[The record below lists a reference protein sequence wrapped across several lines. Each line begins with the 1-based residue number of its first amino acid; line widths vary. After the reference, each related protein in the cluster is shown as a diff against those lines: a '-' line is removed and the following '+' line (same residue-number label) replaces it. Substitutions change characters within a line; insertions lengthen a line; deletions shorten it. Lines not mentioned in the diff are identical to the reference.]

1 MEKTYQTLEF
11 NTIRSTI
18 AGYCVSSTA
27 RENILALVP
36 IHDSNELKQQ
46 QLYQKEA
53 MSAIFRFGRLPIG
66 HFEDISKI
74 LQKAN
79 KDGTLFGEDFNQIV
93 FQLQNVNEV
102 QKYFVENEL
111 EEMTIS
117 LIAKEMEYVKNV
129 HREIQR
135 CIDASGQVADH
146 ASSELKRIRKS
157 LLSMEANIRSKIMDM
172 QKQYKDAL
180 SQETVASRNEHL
192 VLPVKAANR
201 NKVKGIVH
209 ALSASGQ
216 TMFIEPEEVV
226 QMNNQLVHLQEEE
239 KREVQRILFALSQ
252 LVKQHSLSLEENQ
265 KILFTI
271 DEIFAK
277 AMYGVKIDGVL
288 ATIDQE
294 SRTLALY
301 HSRHPLI
308 DPNDVVSNDIVI
320 DQDKRML
327 LISGSNTGGKTVVLK
342 TVGLLSVMALSGLAI
357 PAREATIPLFDAIYV
372 DLGDEQSIEQSLSTF
387 SSHMKRLVTICK
399 QVTSQSL
406 VLLDEIGSGTDPQE
420 GESIAEAI
428 LEYLHH
434 KDALTI
440 ASTHYS
446 GLKQF
451 AKRESYILIGA
462 VEFDQENMKPT
473 YRLLMGNVGN
483 SYAIE
488 ISSRLG
494 LPEEIVMRAKQIKES
509 HLSESDRLLEKLQ
522 DELTRVQK
530 EKDDLASLTNEAN
543 HKLDKYNRL
552 LASIEKQKEKA
563 LQDAK
568 DKANTILEEAKK
580 QVDEVVDTLKQ
591 QQVIKPHVAI
601 EAKHML
607 DVLKHE
613 QENKVIESANQ
624 HEFAIG
630 DKVKVLAM
638 NRLGDVIA
646 ISKKGITV
654 DIGGIKLNA
663 KPQELEFMSKKAK
676 PKPVKTNLR
685 SIKKTTSQGFE
696 INVIGKRYEEAM
708 ALVDKFLDDALVH
721 NYSMVRIVHG
731 MGTGVLRNGVRKML
745 DKNKHVVSYRDGG
758 PNEGGLGATL
768 VYFE

>member
-11 NTIRSTI
+11 NTIRLAI
-18 AGYCVSSTA
+18 AGYCVNPVS
-27 RENILALVP
+27 REKILALAP
-36 IHDSNELKQQ
+36 MQDTNELAKQQ
-46 QLYQKEA
+46 RYQQEA
-53 MSAIFRFGRLPIG
+53 MSAIFRFGRLPLG

-93 FQLQNVNEV
+93 VQLQNVKEIQN
-102 QKYFVENEL
+102 YFVENEL
-111 EEMTIS
+111 EETSVS
-117 LIAKEMEYVKNV
+117 LLCKEMEYVKDV

-135 CIDASGQVADH
+135 CIDASGQVVDH

-157 LLSMEANIRSKIMDM
+157 ILAIETNIRSKIMDI
-172 QKQYKDAL
+172 QKQYKDSL
-180 SQETVASRNEHL
+180 SQETIASRNEHL

-201 NKVKGIVH
+201 GKVKGIVH

-252 LVKQHSLSLEENQ
+252 LVKQHSVVLEENQ
-265 KILFTI
+265 EVLIKI

-288 ATIDQE
+288 ANIE
-294 SRTLALY
+294 ENGRTLALY
-301 HSRHPLI
+301 KARHPLI
-308 DPNDVVSNDIVI
+308 DPNVVVSNDIVI
-320 DQDKRML
+320 DQGKRML

-357 PAREATIPLFDAIYV
+357 PAREATIPLFDEIYV

-387 SSHMKRLVTICK
+387 SSHMKRLVTIC
-399 QVTSQSL
+399 QHASSRSL
-406 VLLDEIGSGTDPQE
+406 VLLDEIGSGTDPRE

-428 LEYLHH
+428 LQYLHRL
-434 KDALTI
+434 DTLTV

-451 AKRESYILIGA
+451 AKKESYILIAA

-494 LPEEIVMRAKQIKES
+494 LPEEIVVQARRIKED
-509 HLSESDRLLEKLQ
+509 HLSESDKLLEKLQ

-530 EKDDLASLTNEAN
+530 EKDDLESLTNEAN
-543 HKLDKYNRL
+543 HKLMKYNRL
-552 LASIEKQKEKA
+552 LEGIEKQKDKA

-568 DKANTILEEAKK
+568 EEANRILEEAKK

-613 QENKVIESANQ
+613 QEIPIIESSQ
-624 HEFAIG
+624 HHDYEIG
-630 DKVKVLAM
+630 DKVKVLSM

-646 ISKKGITV
+646 ISKKGITI

-663 KPQELEFMSKKAK
+663 KPQELEFMSKKVK
-676 PKPVKTNLR
+676 PKQVKTNLR
-685 SIKKTTSQGFE
+685 SVKKTTSQSFE

-708 ALVDKFLDDALVH
+708 LLVDKFLDDALVH

-731 MGTGVLRNGVRKML
+731 MGTGVLRNGIRKML
-745 DKNKHVVSYRDGG
+745 DKNKHIVSYRDGG